1 MAKAETSQ
9 MFQMLMTLIVVG
21 MILLL
26 GSQLIGN
33 ILQRSTQ
40 IDYIKFRRAL
50 VNTVEAVG
58 SDYNARQKV
67 ELTVPRGST
76 ELCFVD
82 MNEVGT
88 TGNPLIDSYWRDT
101 RYRDQDDKSMVRNV
115 FLVGDDIFLSFRVE
129 KLSIDNYNRY
139 VCIDVRRSNVEFWAE
154 GTRNS
159 VSIEPVV

>member
-1 MAKAETSQ
+1 MAKGETSQ

-58 SDYNARQKV
+58 SDFNARQKI
-67 ELTVPRGST
+67 ELSVPRGST

-82 MNEVGT
+82 MNHQGS
-88 TGNPLIDSYWRDT
+88 TGNPIIDSYWQDT
-101 RYRDQDDKSMVRNV
+101 NYRNQADSNMVRNV
-115 FLVGDDIFLSFRVE
+115 FLVGNDVFLSFRVDGLE
-129 KLSIDNYNRY
+129 IDNQNRF

-154 GTRNS
+154 GSRGS
-159 VSIEPVV
+159 VSIDPIV